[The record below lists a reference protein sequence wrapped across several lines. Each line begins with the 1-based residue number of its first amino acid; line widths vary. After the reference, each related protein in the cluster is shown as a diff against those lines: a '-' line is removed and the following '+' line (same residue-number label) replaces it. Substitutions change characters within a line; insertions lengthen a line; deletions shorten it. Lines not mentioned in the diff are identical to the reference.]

1 MKITILGSIAF
12 RKEQVDIKNKLKE
25 LDHEGL
31 ICPDMEDLALGR
43 NPELLRLVEEDH
55 GKVKKE
61 RGYIKWYYNSIVASD
76 AVLVLN
82 LNKNGQ
88 ENYIGGNVLM
98 EIGFAH
104 VHGKKIFLYNPVP
117 EYFSYAEE
125 IKAMYDEIING
136 DLSKIK

>member
-1 MKITILGSIAF
+1 MKITILGSVAF
-12 RKEQVDIKNKLKE
+12 RKEMLNMKNKLKE
-25 LDHEGL
+25 LGHEG
-31 ICPDMEDLALGR
+31 IISPVMEELALGK
-43 NPELLRLVEEDH
+43 NQELLDRIENDH
-55 GKVKKE
+55 GKAKKE
-61 RGYIKWYYNSIVASD
+61 GGYIKWYYNSIVASD

-117 EYFSYAEE
+117 EYVSYAEE

-136 DLSKIK
+136 DLTKIK

>member
-1 MKITILGSIAF
+1 MKITILGSVAF
-12 RKEQVDIKNKLKE
+12 RKEQLNMKNKLKE
-25 LDHEGL
+25 LGHVG
-31 ICPDMEDLALGR
+31 IISPVMEELALGK
-43 NPELLRLVEEDH
+43 NKELLARIEKDH
-55 GKVKKE
+55 SKAKKE
-61 RGYIKWYYNSIVASD
+61 GGYIKWYYDSIVASD

-104 VHGKKIFLYNPVP
+104 VRDKKIYLYNPVP
-117 EYFSYAEE
+117 EYSPYIDE

-136 DLSKIK
+136 DLTKIK